1 MIILIEGGIAAS
13 GRTKADFILQWRG
26 TASARI
32 MTNAAIKERD
42 LQTLRD
48 LIAREHPSS
57 LFTLRPAMEV
67 LSRDRS
73 DPGANERSFKAAL
86 DRVEKERAGYQPS
99 DYQWNSLSTESL
111 ELRKALAR
119 LKSTS
124 GTLANDE

>member
-1 MIILIEGGIAAS
+1 
-13 GRTKADFILQWRG
+13 
-26 TASARI
+26 
-32 MTNAAIKERD
+32 
-42 LQTLRD
+42 
-48 LIAREHPSS
+48 
-57 LFTLRPAMEV
+57 MEV

-99 DYQWNSLSTESL
+99 DYQWSSLNTESL